1 MVNWSPGITLETIER
16 QVILA
21 AYRHFRGNKTATANS
36 LGIAIRTLDNKL
48 EKYQGD
54 DDTMEK
60 NDAQRKANADE
71 FLKRQRG
78 FQTGVDGAL
87 VPITERRIY
96 DTPDATLVAARKAT
110 LERPAQGRMSNDG
123 ETEAGL
129 RMESASDDSAQQPV
143 PLPLGKEVQG
153 MSSRQAAGN
162 RNGKR
167 R

>member
-1 MVNWSPGITLETIER
+1 MHNNMVNWSPGITLETIER

-54 DDTMEK
+54 DATMEK
-60 NDAQRKANADE
+60 NDAERKANADE
-71 FLKRQRG
+71 FLKRSRG
-78 FQTGVDGAL
+78 FQTGVDGAVVPL
-87 VPITERRIY
+87 VERRIY
-96 DTPDATLVAARKAT
+96 DTPKRDEKRA
-110 LERPAQGRMSNDG
+110 SNG
-123 ETEAGL
+123 SEPEAGL
-129 RMESASDDSAQQPV
+129 RMESASDDSAQQPM
-143 PLPLGKEVQG
+143 PLPLGKEVQS
-153 MSSRQAAGN
+153 MSSKHAAGN